1 MWANWLC
8 GKGAYTLFDRSSATY
23 SKIDPP
29 AGANYIGNNLF
40 DVTTSGGSVIAY
52 IWAQMGGEGMSSTF
66 DVFRHTGGTS
76 TRLSTPGARNVYPR
90 TNGSRVVWEQSP
102 VGGNTDGSVALLSST
117 GSSATTVA
125 SKVTQWALTPQVLAW
140 KEITSATPIEFGNFR
155 YEYALRAETNGN
167 IATLSTKTSAGLYS
181 ATRSIVL
188 FGEEG
193 RFFRFDAASG
203 TRSLVIEAGPQ
214 GLWTNDGVVVFSLG
228 GGKIYRILLDAM

>member
-1 MWANWLC
+1 
-8 GKGAYTLFDRSSATY
+8 
-23 SKIDPP
+23 
-29 AGANYIGNNLF
+29 
-40 DVTTSGGSVIAY
+40 
-52 IWAQMGGEGMSSTF
+52 
-66 DVFRHTGGTS
+66 
-76 TRLSTPGARNVYPR
+76 
-90 TNGSRVVWEQSP
+90 VWEQSP

-125 SKVTQWALTPQVLAW
+125 SKVTQWELTPQVLAW
-140 KEITSATPIEFGNFR
+140 KEITSAVPMDRGLVR

-214 GLWTNDGVVVFSLG
+214 GLWANDGVVVFSLG